1 MDSRWQHT
9 LDEQTLSFNGIAKV
23 SSIFVRTEH
32 DGRITNRFVSAVQI
46 ESTNHRRLITDRIY
60 TFTPSSKMEMRPSR
74 VTWMLSRWL
83 PAPTSMF
90 LRWAIETRI
99 KEIAG
104 C

>member
-9 LDEQTLSFNGIAKV
+9 LDEQTLSFNGVARV

-32 DGRITNRFVSAVQI
+32 DGRITNSFVSAVQI
-46 ESTNHRRLITDRIY
+46 ESTNHRRLITDRIC
-60 TFTPSSKMEMRPSR
+60 TFTPSSD
-74 VTWMLSRWL
+74 TWTPSRWL
-83 PAPTSMF
+83 PAPTSLF
-90 LRWAIETRI
+90 RTWAIETRI